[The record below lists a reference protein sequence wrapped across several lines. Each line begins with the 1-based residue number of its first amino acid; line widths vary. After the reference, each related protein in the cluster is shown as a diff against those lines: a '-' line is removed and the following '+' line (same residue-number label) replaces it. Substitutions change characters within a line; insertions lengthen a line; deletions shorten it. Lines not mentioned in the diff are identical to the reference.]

1 VRDKTTAEK
10 ADSAEQSQQVP
21 DNAQWT
27 AADKGCEGTNQVS
40 NKSLKSSLKLS
51 PWDLFG
57 GSTINDAK
65 IPGLGCMQG

>member
-40 NKSLKSSLKLS
+40 NKSLKSSLK
-51 PWDLFG
+51 
-57 GSTINDAK
+57 
-65 IPGLGCMQG
+65 